1 MLKRLSR
8 TVCRLTQ
15 GGPGG
20 ILAAKQSTSLAAI
33 AARLLQLH
41 RTYAPASAGTY
52 VRCHVAL
59 CGVLSLSSVCLS
71 LARSLALSRARF
83 LSVSGDTSYSD
94 GPNLSLFFTLNRLA
108 VSDFASSTAFL
119 GNPFFFRFNN
129 ARFTG
134 SRHLKSLCLQLIFQ
148 AQQNGNSAKRAAR
161 PETLGPAL

>member
-59 CGVLSLSSVCLS
+59 CGVLSLSLLSVC
-71 LARSLALSRARF
+71 RSLSRARAF
-83 LSVSGDTSYSD
+83 S
-94 GPNLSLFFTLNRLA
+94 LSL
-108 VSDFASSTAFL
+108 V
-119 GNPFFFRFNN
+119 
-129 ARFTG
+129 
-134 SRHLKSLCLQLIFQ
+134 I
-148 AQQNGNSAKRAAR
+148 
-161 PETLGPAL
+161 PAILTVLT